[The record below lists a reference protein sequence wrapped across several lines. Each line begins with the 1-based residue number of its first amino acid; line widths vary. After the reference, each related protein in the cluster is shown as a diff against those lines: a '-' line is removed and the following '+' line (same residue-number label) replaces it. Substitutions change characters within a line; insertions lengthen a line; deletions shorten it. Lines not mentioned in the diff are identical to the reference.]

1 MRKLL
6 RSMAKAEMARMGY
19 SKVNKRLRYNQWRRV
34 LNLRP
39 INLKTGKPIPENFHG
54 PKKQHKGSAPCIL
67 KYV

>member
-54 PKKQHKGSAPCIL
+54 PKKQLKGSAPCIL

>member
-1 MRKLL
+1 MRKLY

-39 INLKTGKPIPENFHG
+39 INLKTGKPIAENFHG
-54 PKKQHKGSAPCIL
+54 PKKQRKGSAPCIL
-67 KYV
+67 MYA

>member
-19 SKVNKRLRYNQWRRV
+19 SWVNKRLHNNQWRRV
-34 LNLRP
+34 LGLRP

-54 PKKQHKGSAPCIL
+54 PKKQRKGSTPCIL
-67 KYV
+67 KYA

>member
-6 RSMAKAEMARMGY
+6 RSMAKAEMTRMGF
-19 SKVNKRLRYNQWRRV
+19 NQWRRV
-34 LNLRP
+34 LGLRP

-54 PKKQHKGSAPCIL
+54 PKKQRKGSAPCIL